1 MTLNKKSGKK
11 NNTFWRHLKNILVV
25 NIIGILVGFGFIFI
39 DSWLSEFTILSLI
52 GAFWLSSLTSILIFI
67 GMYDMVID

>member
-11 NNTFWRHLKNILVV
+11 NNTFWRHLKNILVI
-25 NIIGILVGFGFIFI
+25 NFIGILVGFGFIFI
-39 DSWLSEFTILSLI
+39 DSWFSGFSVFSLI